1 MSVISE
7 HALPPAALGANDAGS
22 RNLIRTL
29 GGTLMNR
36 VERSGARRGRQAVFV
51 DNDGTLIENVAYNVD
66 PALVRFMPNVPA
78 GLRMLADAGL
88 PLFVVTNQPGLATG
102 QITRPDFVRI
112 QHLIEHR
119 LQQEA
124 GVVLTGWYTCP
135 HRPEAGCLCRKPA
148 PGLLRQA
155 ALAHGIDLGRSWI
168 IGDVLDDVEAG
179 RRVGC
184 KSILVDVG
192 NETAWRMSPLRE
204 PHHRCTD
211 FLSAAELIV
220 EQYERSTI

>member
-1 MSVISE
+1 
-7 HALPPAALGANDAGS
+7 
-22 RNLIRTL
+22 
-29 GGTLMNR
+29 MNR

-148 PGLLRQA
+148 PGLPGPG
-155 ALAHGIDLGRSWI
+155 ALAHGADVGRS
-168 IGDVLDDVEAG
+168 GVVGAGLEDMEAG
-179 RRVGC
+179 GRAAGLHV
-184 KSILVDVG
+184 VENVG
-192 NETAWRMSPLRE
+192 NETAW
-204 PHHRCTD
+204 
-211 FLSAAELIV
+211 
-220 EQYERSTI
+220 